1 MRASLAAS
9 FDSIDSMFAT
19 VVRAGLA
26 LLVVACDPG
35 SDAASRATPNVVLVS
50 IDTLRADATS
60 PYGSHL
66 RTPGFE
72 SLAEEAVLFERAF
85 APASET
91 APSHATLFTGQ
102 EVLRHG
108 VVRNGVPLTDDADT
122 LAELLR
128 GRGYD
133 TAGFASSWVLDARFG
148 WDQGFDV
155 YDATFPEEGA
165 TLDKEH
171 LGYSGAPWLE
181 QGFAGLDRRAS
192 ETHEAVG
199 RWLRVARE
207 PFFLFIHYFDP
218 HLPYLPPRE
227 YWARAR
233 RLEVDVT
240 GRSHLDLTAEQ
251 IRGRITRYHGEVLF
265 VDDAITALVARLRQ
279 LELGRPTLLVVT
291 ADHGEGMGK
300 HAWMAHSIFLYEEL
314 THVPLLFA
322 WLEPRGAATRIAT
335 PVGLRDVAP
344 TIVELTGSSP
354 LPRPD
359 GLSLADSVRDGV
371 EPRERPIF
379 AHQRAHDPSS
389 FAPRSGLPGRKLSVR
404 AQHWKLIRNW
414 DGEDELY
421 DLETDPDEQR
431 NRIRDEREVAARMEA
446 LLDEH
451 LEQMPPVDVAP
462 HLSPQVREKLEA
474 LGYFE

>member
-1 MRASLAAS
+1 LTAPAAW
-9 FDSIDSMFAT
+9 FDYIGWMITT

-26 LLVVACDPG
+26 LLVVACDLG
-35 SDAASRATPNVVLVS
+35 SDTASVAPPNIVLLS

-60 PYGSHL
+60 PYGGRVH
-66 RTPGFE
+66 TPGFE
-72 SLAEEAVLFERAF
+72 SLAEDGVLFERAF
-85 APASET
+85 APSSET

-108 VVRNGVPLTDDADT
+108 VVRNGVSLPDDANT

-133 TAGFASSWVLDARFG
+133 TAAFASSWVLDPRFG
-148 WDQGFDV
+148 WSQGFDV

-192 ETHEAVG
+192 ETHEVAG
-199 RWLRVARE
+199 RWLGVARE
-207 PFFLFIHYFDP
+207 PFFLFVHYFDP
-218 HLPYLPPRE
+218 HLPYLPPRD

-233 RLEVDVT
+233 GLEIDVT
-240 GRSHLDLTAEQ
+240 GRSHLDLTPEQ

-314 THVPLLFA
+314 TRVPLLFV
-322 WLEPRGAATRIAT
+322 WLEPRRAATRIAT

-344 TIVELTGSSP
+344 TIAELTGSP
-354 LPRPD
+354 RLPWAD
-359 GLSLADSVRDGV
+359 GRSLVGSVRDGV
-371 EPRERPIF
+371 EPHGRPIF
-379 AHQRAHDPSS
+379 GHQRAHDPSS

-404 AQHWKLIRNW
+404 AQRWKLIRNW
-414 DGEDELY
+414 GGEDELY
-421 DLETDPDEQR
+421 DLEADPDEQR
-431 NRIRDEREVAARMEA
+431 NRIRDEREVVARLDA

-451 LEQMPPVDVAP
+451 LEQMPPIDVAP
-462 HLSPQVREKLEA
+462 HLSPEVRGKLEA
-474 LGYFE
+474 LGYFD